1 MAEKQLVVQ
10 KRDGTFI
17 LSRAAAIKH
26 RVTPCGVGGPGGGP
40 GGGGALKEAEDGEVL
55 PPPGLLL
62 PLVGKACA
70 GLPNNPQLSP
80 APPVP
85 SPGLHGS

>member
-1 MAEKQLVVQ
+1 MW
-10 KRDGTFI
+10 
-17 LSRAAAIKH
+17 
-26 RVTPCGVGGPGGGP
+26 GGGP

-85 SPGLHGS
+85 SPGLMALSYCCGSRHASAQVPANWPSSPVWALFLKGP